1 MHKSMSDKIEKLKKL
16 RIQIRKF
23 NDTLAYYQT
32 LFDADKEID
41 EWEFKQLNDLQ
52 AKIDSIRAKIDKE
65 IKKLSSKE
73 ALENSYHSLKEEIR
87 DQLSQEDDVIDS
99 EMIDNMPI
107 DVLRKTNRD
116 GLKIT
121 LHSAFWSEKF
131 MDWLSKNHAVS
142 AEELVM
148 EVMRIN
154 KKSYKDKASY
164 LHAVQQYE
172 CKGSLVSVSKT
183 AGDFEI
189 TGYTSAVEGI
199 PIKFTLYYGVSG
211 TITLKEIEWVPLEKE
226 KKGMQQLTGIPG
238 FAASFVMKYSG
249 FGELTRAL
257 HNHMDGKDPWTGE
270 KGSTWRL
277 ALNGITD
284 LLTMGLGGPA
294 KSLKGIK
301 SLVKLP
307 AVTNILVNVIQES
320 SEKFFPEQLEEV
332 GLTREALDILLSLS
346 GDDKYIKC
354 IEIVSNLAQAGLVS
368 EELIKKHIEDNLKE
382 EDIEINEK

>member
-1 MHKSMSDKIEKLKKL
+1 MSDKIEKLKKL

-382 EDIEINEK
+382 EDIELNEK

>member
-1 MHKSMSDKIEKLKKL
+1 MSDKIEKLKKL

-164 LHAVQQYE
+164 WHAVQQYE

-211 TITLKEIEWVPLEKE
+211 TITLKEIEWVPIEKE

-249 FGELTRAL
+249 FGKLTRAL

-270 KGSTWRL
+270 KGSTMEL
-277 ALNGITD
+277 TIGGVTNLI
-284 LLTMGLGGPA
+284 TMGLSGPA
-294 KSLKGIK
+294 KTVSGLKDLLRI
-301 SLVKLP
+301 P
-307 AVTNILVNVIQES
+307 AVSNILLNTCQ
-320 SEKFFPEQLEEV
+320 
-332 GLTREALDILLSLS
+332 EALEKMSPELREEFGFGRELIDIYSAVNHPEKSFKYLEGICNMIQGGFVTVDLAE
-346 GDDKYIKC
+346 KYI
-354 IEIVSNLAQAGLVS
+354 EIHNTKAETKDHVQ
-368 EELIKKHIEDNLKE
+368 K
-382 EDIEINEK
+382 

>member
-1 MHKSMSDKIEKLKKL
+1 MSDKIEKLKKL

-294 KSLKGIK
+294 KSLKSIK

-382 EDIEINEK
+382 EDIELNEK

>member
-1 MHKSMSDKIEKLKKL
+1 MSDKIEKLKKL

-164 LHAVQQYE
+164 WHAVQQYE

-382 EDIEINEK
+382 EDIELNEK

>member
-1 MHKSMSDKIEKLKKL
+1 MSDKIEKLKKL

-121 LHSAFWSEKF
+121 LHSAYWSEKF